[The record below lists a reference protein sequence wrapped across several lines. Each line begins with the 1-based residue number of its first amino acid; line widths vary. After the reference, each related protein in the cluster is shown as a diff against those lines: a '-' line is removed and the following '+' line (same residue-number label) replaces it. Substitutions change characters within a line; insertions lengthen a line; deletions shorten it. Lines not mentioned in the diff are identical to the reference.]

1 MPDKPND
8 LVQGTPDMPVLK
20 TLALEAMHTEFPSE
34 SIRWA
39 GAFLGSILVRCS
51 SRLSDYRGT
60 GKSRANGGQPRTT
73 GERSTML

>member
-34 SIRWA
+34 SI
-39 GAFLGSILVRCS
+39 
-51 SRLSDYRGT
+51 T
-60 GKSRANGGQPRTT
+60 
-73 GERSTML
+73 